1 MGRKYQDTLARQ
13 LQIVVAARKLIV
25 KYGSEH
31 VTVRRIAKEVGISE
45 AAIYRHFKS
54 KKDILF
60 LLVDH
65 IENELLL
72 DFTTGGSKE
81 QSSLEVLDTMLK
93 SHISAIEQRRGV
105 SFQIIAEIISF
116 GDKKLNRKVEGTINK
131 YIGCVKDLLY
141 QGVKTGEV
149 REEIDL
155 EAVAT
160 MLFGTIQGLVTTW
173 ALSNYSFNL
182 QQKFEP
188 LWNLI
193 RESLVRR

>member
-13 LQIVVAARKLIV
+13 SQIVVAARKLIV
-25 KYGSEH
+25 KFGSEH

-54 KKDILF
+54 KRDILF
-60 LLVDH
+60 LLADH
-65 IENELLL
+65 IENELLS
-72 DFTTGGSKE
+72 DFTTVGSRE
-81 QSSLEVLDTMLK
+81 QSSLEFLDTMLK

-116 GDKKLNRKVEGTINK
+116 GDKKLNRKIEGTINK

-149 REEIDL
+149 WEETDL

-160 MLFGTIQGLVTTW
+160 MLFGTIQGLVTMW

>member
-13 LQIVVAARKLIV
+13 SQIVVAARKLIV
-25 KYGSEH
+25 KFGSEH

-54 KKDILF
+54 KRDILF
-60 LLVDH
+60 LLADH
-65 IENELLL
+65 IENELLS
-72 DFTTGGSKE
+72 DFPTVCSRE
-81 QSSLEVLDTMLK
+81 QSALEFLDTMLK

-116 GDKKLNRKVEGTINK
+116 GDKKLNRKIEGTINK

-149 REEIDL
+149 WEETDL

-160 MLFGTIQGLVTTW
+160 MLFGTIQGLVTMW